1 MAEHYLNNLSRQS
14 ELQLAQAL
22 HDHADHYDIVLVDT
36 PRAFDSRITFNAV
49 EAADH
54 ICIVAEMAQ
63 SSLDALPGQLQ
74 LLREFERNL
83 TGVIATKV
91 DRRTKKGQT
100 MPDQLRQAGYT
111 VLGEVP
117 ISAAFTTVWESR
129 QTPRA
134 PPQRS
139 SHPSLRPDRPDPHQ
153 PQVKESH
160 TMSVRNPNVTIPSP
174 DGQSAPP
181 PAAPAVE
188 PKARSTAKKAT
199 ATKPKKKPAKKTTP
213 RRKAAPAAKAQQA
226 QTDGLFA
233 ELTADGEATPSASS
247 TATTSTPAG
256 RATRTTTSNSPWN

>member
-1 MAEHYLNNLSRQS
+1 MLTVTLLGKGGTGKTTSTASLGSAYAALGYRTLLIDSDSQASMTEWLAPGYRYHDDGSERSEEDLAATGTTGVLTGQAKLPDAAITLTDDLDLLPNTIYGGVAEHYLNNLSRQS

-74 LLREFERNL
+74 LLRESERNL

-129 QTPRA
+129 QTPHALLPNDRA
-134 PPQRS
+134 TQAY
-139 SHPSLRPDRPDPHQ
+139 DQ
-153 PQVKESH
+153 
-160 TMSVRNPNVTIPSP
+160 I
-174 DGQSAPP
+174 
-181 PAAPAVE
+181 
-188 PKARSTAKKAT
+188 
-199 ATKPKKKPAKKTTP
+199 
-213 RRKAAPAAKAQQA
+213 A
-226 QTDGLFA
+226 QTLI
-233 ELTADGEATPSASS
+233 
-247 TATTSTPAG
+247 
-256 RATRTTTSNSPWN
+256 NHK